1 MVQGEVIHHRRSLHP
16 ESALDRPFNTLDRV
30 KRVVVVRQTRTIQLA
45 AQPRQA
51 RATPSPPFHS
61 SKRATVGLPTVNSI
75 TTLLFGRNR
84 QIADGT
90 GNTQPILRHAK

>member
-1 MVQGEVIHHRRSLHP
+1 
-16 ESALDRPFNTLDRV
+16 
-30 KRVVVVRQTRTIQLA
+30 
-45 AQPRQA
+45 
-51 RATPSPPFHS
+51 
-61 SKRATVGLPTVNSI
+61 LPTVNSI